1 MACTTEKT
9 PPFPVT
15 LKPGSGGGGP
25 RGRIVRKYYVEVE
38 RCGTAGKYSFKTEVK
53 RIGTKLETTAGT
65 IERDALIGT
74 TTSTGFIILASL
86 DEIEKTKENTIKK
99 QIRQAFT
106 TAKNFAIGNNLT
118 NLERTLFLNQ
128 LGFKNNDNE
137 EQINQENDTTEGT
150 YLATDN
156 KDTKLPVKKEE
167 NDDPYKYN
175 FSTIDIEIKGDRR
188 KSYGNYYYPDDLSS
202 NRQDRVR
209 FTQKY
214 TEGTKIE
221 ATIDAGAKQFQ
232 RKKSKITGSVT
243 LPIVTGIEDTN
254 RVDWQGA
261 TLNPIQ
267 ALGASGA
274 LGVFQG
280 IAEGQGV
287 SEVFSNAAG
296 AVSAAS
302 AKMGGKGAG
311 AGSDI
316 RNAINVYLA
325 QRAVGAQGL
334 LSRATGAVLNP
345 NLEMLFGGPSLRN
358 FAFTFTLSP
367 RDADEADQVRKIIRF
382 FKQGMSVKT
391 TASNVF
397 LKAPNVFDIQY
408 QTFNTDGQEIVH
420 PSINIIKTCALLSC
434 NIQYTPNNTYM
445 TYEDPFRTMTAYQMT
460 LSFGELDPIYDNDYT
475 DVDKNQDQV
484 IGY

>member
-9 PPFPVT
+9 TTLPVT
-15 LKPGSGGGGP
+15 LKSGGQGNK
-25 RGRIVRKYYVEVE
+25 GRIVRKYYVQTK
-38 RCGTAGKYSFKTEVK
+38 RCGKAGSYTF
-53 RIGTKLETTAGT
+53 ETT
-65 IERDALIGT
+65 IHRSSDDENIGT
-74 TTSTGFIILASL
+74 TSSTGQITLSNL
-86 DEIEKTKENTIKK
+86 DEKEKPVQDKIKR
-99 QIRQAFT
+99 QIRQALKK
-106 TAKNFAIGNNLT
+106 AKKFAIVNNITEKDRTKFLSNLGLNNNAKDNDDNNT
-118 NLERTLFLNQ
+118 N
-128 LGFKNNDNE
+128 
-137 EQINQENDTTEGT
+137 
-150 YLATDN
+150 
-156 KDTKLPVKKEE
+156 VKKEE
-167 NDDPYKYN
+167 EKDPYQYTY
-175 FSTIDIEIKGDRR
+175 STIDIEIKGDRR
-188 KSYGNYYYPDDLSS
+188 KSYGNYYYPEDLSS

-214 TEGTKIE
+214 SQGTKIE
-221 ATIDAGAKQFQ
+221 ATLDAGVKQFQ
-232 RKKSKITGSVT
+232 RKKTKINGSVT

-280 IAEGQGV
+280 VAEGKGI
-287 SEVFSNAAG
+287 SDVFGNAAG
-296 AVSAAS
+296 AVKDAS
-302 AKMGGKGAG
+302 QKMAQS

-367 RDADEADQVRKIIRF
+367 RDAEEADQVRKILRF

-408 QTFNTDGQEIVH
+408 QTFNTEGQQIVH

-434 NIQYTPNNTYM
+434 NVQYTPNNTYM
-445 TYEDPFRTMTAYQMT
+445 TYEDPFRTMTAYQLT
-460 LSFGELDPIYDNDYT
+460 LSFGELDPIYDNDYK
-475 DVDKNQDQV
+475 DLDKNQDQV

>member
-9 PPFPVT
+9 TTFPVL
-15 LKPGSGGGGP
+15 LKGGGQGNK
-25 RGRIVRKYYVEVE
+25 GRVVIKYYVQTK
-38 RCGTAGKYSFKTEVK
+38 RCGKAGSYTF
-53 RIGTKLETTAGT
+53 ETT
-65 IERDALIGT
+65 IHRSSDDENIGKT
-74 TTSTGFIILASL
+74 SSTGQITLSNL
-86 DEIEKTKENTIKK
+86 GELEKSKQSKIKNQIK
-99 QIRQAFT
+99 QALKK
-106 TAKNFAIGNNLT
+106 AKKFALGNNITEKDRTKFLS
-118 NLERTLFLNQ
+118 NLG
-128 LGFKNNDNE
+128 LGNNAKDNNDT
-137 EQINQENDTTEGT
+137 QS
-150 YLATDN
+150 
-156 KDTKLPVKKEE
+156 VKKEE
-167 NDDPYKYN
+167 EKDPYQYTY
-175 FSTIDIEIKGDRR
+175 STIDIQIKGDRR
-188 KSYGNYYYPDDLSS
+188 KSYGNYYYPEDLSS

-214 TEGTKIE
+214 SEGTKIE
-221 ATIDAGAKQFQ
+221 ATIDSGVKQFQ
-232 RKKSKITGSVT
+232 RKKTKINGSVT

-280 IAEGQGV
+280 VAEGQGI
-287 SEVFSNAAG
+287 SDVFGNAAG
-296 AVSAAS
+296 AVRDAS
-302 AKMGGKGAG
+302 MKMAAG

-367 RDADEADQVRKIIRF
+367 RDAEEADQVRKILRF

-434 NIQYTPNNTYM
+434 NVQYTPNNTYM
-445 TYEDPFRTMTAYQMT
+445 TYEDPFRTMTAYQLT
-460 LSFGELDPIYDNDYT
+460 LSFGELDPIYDNDYK
-475 DVDKNQDQV
+475 DLDKNQDQV

>member
-1 MACTTEKT
+1 MIKWGKDTILDWSDDVTYYYKEEMVASGPAKNRTFDITVLRSDTPDFSVSTE
-9 PPFPVT
+9 
-15 LKPGSGGGGP
+15 
-25 RGRIVRKYYVEVE
+25 
-38 RCGTAGKYSFKTEVK
+38 
-53 RIGTKLETTAGT
+53 IGTRNKITGAIELNDGADPVEEKYLKTLTKKLKGNAS
-65 IERDALIGT
+65 ALNT
-74 TTSTGFIILASL
+74 LFSQYDTLS
-86 DEIEKTKENTIKK
+86 DKEKTKLDEVTGTKNV
-99 QIRQAFT
+99 A
-106 TAKNFAIGNNLT
+106 TAN
-118 NLERTLFLNQ
+118 E
-128 LGFKNNDNE
+128 NDN
-137 EQINQENDTTEGT
+137 
-150 YLATDN
+150 DN
-156 KDTKLPVKKEE
+156 VKKPEE
-167 NDDPYKYN
+167 KKPYEYTY
-175 FSTIDIEIKGDRR
+175 STIDIEIKGDRR
-188 KSYGNYYYPDDLSS
+188 KSYGNYYYPEDLSS

-214 TEGTKIE
+214 SQGTKIE
-221 ATIDAGAKQFQ
+221 ATIEAGLKQFQ
-232 RKKSKITGSVT
+232 RKKTKIKGSVT

-280 IAEGQGV
+280 VAEGQGITD
-287 SEVFSNAAG
+287 VFGKAAG
-296 AVSAAS
+296 AVRDAS
-302 AKMGGKGAG
+302 QKMAGG

-367 RDADEADQVRKIIRF
+367 RDAEEADQVRKILRF

-408 QTFNTDGQEIVH
+408 QTFNTEGQQIVH

-434 NIQYTPNNTYM
+434 NVQYTPNNTYM
-445 TYEDPFRTMTAYQMT
+445 TYEDPFRTMTAYQLT
-460 LSFGELDPIYDNDYT
+460 LSFGELDPIYDNDYK
-475 DVDKNQDQV
+475 DLDKNQDQV

>member
-9 PPFPVT
+9 TTLPVT
-15 LKPGSGGGGP
+15 LKSGGQGNK
-25 RGRIVRKYYVEVE
+25 GRIVRKYYVQTK
-38 RCGTAGKYSFKTEVK
+38 RCGKAGSYTFQ
-53 RIGTKLETTAGT
+53 TTIHRSGDD
-65 IERDALIGT
+65 ENIGT
-74 TTSTGFIILASL
+74 TSSTGQITLSNL
-86 DEIEKTKENTIKK
+86 DELEKPKQSKIKRQIKQALKKAKKFTLGNNITEKDRTKFLSNLGLNNNAQDNNDKNTNVTKENEKK
-99 QIRQAFT
+99 PYQY
-106 TAKNFAIGNNLT
+106 
-118 NLERTLFLNQ
+118 
-128 LGFKNNDNE
+128 
-137 EQINQENDTTEGT
+137 T
-150 YLATDN
+150 Y
-156 KDTKLPVKKEE
+156 
-167 NDDPYKYN
+167 
-175 FSTIDIEIKGDRR
+175 STIDIEIEGDRR
-188 KSYGNYYYPDDLSS
+188 KSYGNYYYPEDLSS
-202 NRQDRVR
+202 NKQDRVR

-214 TEGTKIE
+214 SEGTKIE
-221 ATIDAGAKQFQ
+221 ATIESGVKQFQ
-232 RKKSKITGSVT
+232 RKKTKINGSVT

-280 IAEGQGV
+280 LAEGKGV
-287 SEVFSNAAG
+287 TDVFGTAAG
-296 AVSAAS
+296 AIKDAS
-302 AKMGGKGAG
+302 QKMATG

-367 RDADEADQVRKIIRF
+367 RDATEADQVRKIIRF

-408 QTFNTDGQEIVH
+408 QTFNTEGQEIVH

-434 NIQYTPNNTYM
+434 NIQYTPNNSYM
-445 TYEDPFRTMTAYQMT
+445 TYEDPYRTMTAYQMT
-460 LSFGELDPIYDNDYT
+460 LSFGELDPIYDTDYK
-475 DVDKNQDQV
+475 DLDENQDQV

>member
-1 MACTTEKT
+1 MIKWGKNTILDWSDDVTYYYKEEMVASGKKGNRTFAITILRSDTPDFSVSTE
-9 PPFPVT
+9 
-15 LKPGSGGGGP
+15 
-25 RGRIVRKYYVEVE
+25 
-38 RCGTAGKYSFKTEVK
+38 
-53 RIGTKLETTAGT
+53 IGT
-65 IERDALIGT
+65 RDKI
-74 TTSTGFIILASL
+74 TG
-86 DEIEKTKENTIKK
+86 
-99 QIRQAFT
+99 
-106 TAKNFAIGNNLT
+106 AINLT
-118 NLERTLFLNQ
+118 NGAPVEKKYLKTLTRKLKGNAEALKQ
-128 LGFKNNDNE
+128 LFSKYDTLSSKE
-137 EQINQENDTTEGT
+137 E
-150 YLATDN
+150 
-156 KDTKLPVKKEE
+156 TKLKDITGTKNESSIGTQVGGDVLTTALNDIKKE
-167 NDDPYKYN
+167 PYQYTY
-175 FSTIDIEIKGDRR
+175 STIDIEIKGDRR
-188 KSYGNYYYPDDLSS
+188 KSYGNYYYPEDLSS
-202 NRQDRVR
+202 NKQDRVR

-214 TEGTKIE
+214 SEGTKIE
-221 ATIDAGAKQFQ
+221 ATIDSGVKQFQ
-232 RKKSKITGSVT
+232 RKKTKINGSVT
-243 LPIVTGIEDTN
+243 LPIVTGIEDPN

-280 IAEGQGV
+280 VAEGQGI
-287 SEVFSNAAG
+287 SEVFGNAAG
-296 AVSAAS
+296 AVRNAS
-302 AKMGGKGAG
+302 MKMAG
-311 AGSDI
+311 EAGSDI

-367 RDADEADQVRKIIRF
+367 RDAEEADQVRKILRF

-408 QTFNTDGQEIVH
+408 QTFNTEGQQIVH

-434 NIQYTPNNTYM
+434 NVQYTPNNTYM
-445 TYEDPFRTMTAYQMT
+445 TYEDPFRTMTAYQLT
-460 LSFGELDPIYDNDYT
+460 LSFGELDPIYDNDYK
-475 DVDKNQDQV
+475 DLDKNQDQV

>member
-9 PPFPVT
+9 TTLPVT
-15 LKPGSGGGGP
+15 LKQGIRGSK
-25 RGRIVRKYYVEVE
+25 GRVVRNYYVQTK
-38 RCGTAGKYSFKTEVK
+38 RCGKAGSYTF
-53 RIGTKLETTAGT
+53 ETT
-65 IERDALIGT
+65 IHRSSDDENIGT
-74 TTSTGFIILASL
+74 TSSTGQITLSNL
-86 DEIEKTKENTIKK
+86 DELEKSKQSEIKR
-99 QIRQAFT
+99 QIRQALKK
-106 TAKNFAIGNNLT
+106 AKKFAIGNNITEKDRTKFLS
-118 NLERTLFLNQ
+118 NLGLNNNA
-128 LGFKNNDNE
+128 KDNNDN
-137 EQINQENDTTEGT
+137 NTN
-150 YLATDN
+150 
-156 KDTKLPVKKEE
+156 VKKEE
-167 NDDPYKYN
+167 NDDPYQYTY
-175 FSTIDIEIKGDRR
+175 STIDIEIKGDRR
-188 KSYGNYYYPDDLSS
+188 KSYGNYYYPEDLSS

-214 TEGTKIE
+214 SQGTKIE
-221 ATIDAGAKQFQ
+221 ATLDAGVKQFQ
-232 RKKSKITGSVT
+232 RKKTKINGSVT

-280 IAEGQGV
+280 VAEGQGITD
-287 SEVFSNAAG
+287 VFGNAAG
-296 AVSAAS
+296 AVRDAS
-302 AKMGGKGAG
+302 QKMAGG

-367 RDADEADQVRKIIRF
+367 RDAEEADQVRKILRF

-408 QTFNTDGQEIVH
+408 QTFNTEGQQIVH

-434 NIQYTPNNTYM
+434 NVQYTPNNTYM
-445 TYEDPFRTMTAYQMT
+445 TYEDPFRTMTAYQLT
-460 LSFGELDPIYDNDYT
+460 LSFGELDPIYDNDYK
-475 DVDKNQDQV
+475 DLDKNQDQV

>member
-1 MACTTEKT
+1 MACTTAKT
-9 PPFPVT
+9 LPFSVL
-15 LKPGSGGGGP
+15 LKGGGQGNK
-25 RGRIVRKYYVEVE
+25 GRIVEKYYVEVK
-38 RCGTAGKYSFKTEVK
+38 RCGKAGKYTFKTTV
-53 RIGTKLETTAGT
+53 RRNSDDT
-65 IERDALIGT
+65 LIGET
-74 TTSTGFIILASL
+74 NTNGVIVLANL
-86 DEIEKTKENTIKK
+86 NENEKPKQKEIKNQIK
-99 QIRQAFT
+99 QALKK
-106 TAKNFAIGNNLT
+106 AKKLAIGNNIT
-118 NLERTLFLNQ
+118 NKERTAYLKQ
-128 LGFKNNDNE
+128 LGFENTAIDNTNNNTNNGNGGNGDNNDSSDKKPYE
-137 EQINQENDTTEGT
+137 YT
-150 YLATDN
+150 YV
-156 KDTKLPVKKEE
+156 P
-167 NDDPYKYN
+167 
-175 FSTIDIEIKGDRR
+175 IDIEIKGDRR

-214 TEGTKIE
+214 SEGTKIE
-221 ATIDAGAKQFQ
+221 ATIDAGVKQFQ
-232 RKKSKITGSVT
+232 RKKTKIKGSVT

-261 TLNPIQ
+261 TLNPLQ

-280 IAEGQGV
+280 IAEGQGITD
-287 SEVFSNAAG
+287 VFGNAAG
-296 AVSAAS
+296 AVKDAS
-302 AKMGGKGAG
+302 MKMAAG

-367 RDADEADQVRKIIRF
+367 RDVEEADQVRKIIRF

-434 NIQYTPNNTYM
+434 NVQYTPNNTYM
-445 TYEDPFRTMTAYQMT
+445 TYEDPFRTMTAYQLT
-460 LSFGELDPIYDNDYT
+460 LSFGELDPIYDNDYK
-475 DVDKNQDQV
+475 DLDKNQDQV

>member
-1 MACTTEKT
+1 MIKWGKNTILDWSDDVTYYYKEEMVASGKKGNRTFAITILRSDTPDFSVSTE
-9 PPFPVT
+9 
-15 LKPGSGGGGP
+15 
-25 RGRIVRKYYVEVE
+25 
-38 RCGTAGKYSFKTEVK
+38 
-53 RIGTKLETTAGT
+53 IGT
-65 IERDALIGT
+65 RDKI
-74 TTSTGFIILASL
+74 TG
-86 DEIEKTKENTIKK
+86 
-99 QIRQAFT
+99 
-106 TAKNFAIGNNLT
+106 AINLT
-118 NLERTLFLNQ
+118 NGAPVEKKYLKTLTRKLKGNAEALKQ
-128 LGFKNNDNE
+128 LFSKYDTLSSKE
-137 EQINQENDTTEGT
+137 E
-150 YLATDN
+150 
-156 KDTKLPVKKEE
+156 TKLKDITGTKNESSIGTQVGGDVLTTALNDIKKE
-167 NDDPYKYN
+167 PYQYTY
-175 FSTIDIEIKGDRR
+175 STIDIEIKGDRR
-188 KSYGNYYYPDDLSS
+188 KSYGNYYYPEDLSS
-202 NRQDRVR
+202 NKQDRVR

-214 TEGTKIE
+214 SEGTKIE
-221 ATIDAGAKQFQ
+221 ATIDSGVKQFQ
-232 RKKSKITGSVT
+232 RKKTKINGSVT

-280 IAEGQGV
+280 VAEGQGITD
-287 SEVFSNAAG
+287 VFGNAAG
-296 AVSAAS
+296 AVRDAS
-302 AKMGGKGAG
+302 MKMAAG

-367 RDADEADQVRKIIRF
+367 RDGEEADQVRKIIRF

-408 QTFNTDGQEIVH
+408 QTFNTQGQEIVH

-445 TYEDPFRTMTAYQMT
+445 TYEDPFRTMTSYQLT
-460 LSFGELDPIYDNDYT
+460 LQFGELDPIYDTDYK
-475 DVDKNQDQV
+475 DLDENQDQV

>member
-9 PPFPVT
+9 TTLPVT
-15 LKPGSGGGGP
+15 LKSGGQGNK
-25 RGRIVRKYYVEVE
+25 GRIVRKYYVQTK
-38 RCGTAGKYSFKTEVK
+38 RCGKAGSYTFQ
-53 RIGTKLETTAGT
+53 TTIHRSGDD
-65 IERDALIGT
+65 ENIGT
-74 TTSTGFIILASL
+74 TSSTGQITLSNL
-86 DEIEKTKENTIKK
+86 DELEKPKQSKIKRQIKQALKKAKKFTLGNNITEKDRTKFLSNLGLSNNAQDNNDKNTNVTKENEKK
-99 QIRQAFT
+99 PYQY
-106 TAKNFAIGNNLT
+106 
-118 NLERTLFLNQ
+118 
-128 LGFKNNDNE
+128 
-137 EQINQENDTTEGT
+137 T
-150 YLATDN
+150 Y
-156 KDTKLPVKKEE
+156 
-167 NDDPYKYN
+167 
-175 FSTIDIEIKGDRR
+175 STIDIEIEGDRR
-188 KSYGNYYYPDDLSS
+188 KSYGNYYYPEDLSS
-202 NRQDRVR
+202 NKQDRVR

-214 TEGTKIE
+214 SEGTKIE
-221 ATIDAGAKQFQ
+221 ATIESGVKQFQ
-232 RKKSKITGSVT
+232 RKKTKINGSVT

-280 IAEGQGV
+280 LAEGKGV
-287 SEVFSNAAG
+287 TDVFGTAAG
-296 AVSAAS
+296 AIKDAS
-302 AKMGGKGAG
+302 QKMATG

-367 RDADEADQVRKIIRF
+367 RDATEADQVRKIIRF

-408 QTFNTDGQEIVH
+408 QTFNTEGQEIVH

-434 NIQYTPNNTYM
+434 NIQYTPNNSYM
-445 TYEDPFRTMTAYQMT
+445 TYEDPYRTMTAYQMT
-460 LSFGELDPIYDNDYT
+460 LSFGELDPIYDTDYK
-475 DVDKNQDQV
+475 DLDENQDQV

>member
-1 MACTTEKT
+1 MIKWGKNTILDWSDDVTYYYKEEMVASGKKGNRTFAITILRSDTPDFSVSTE
-9 PPFPVT
+9 
-15 LKPGSGGGGP
+15 
-25 RGRIVRKYYVEVE
+25 
-38 RCGTAGKYSFKTEVK
+38 
-53 RIGTKLETTAGT
+53 IGT
-65 IERDALIGT
+65 RDKI
-74 TTSTGFIILASL
+74 TG
-86 DEIEKTKENTIKK
+86 
-99 QIRQAFT
+99 
-106 TAKNFAIGNNLT
+106 AINLT
-118 NLERTLFLNQ
+118 NGAPVEEKYLKTLTRKLKGNAEALKQ
-128 LGFKNNDNE
+128 LFSKYDTLSSKE
-137 EQINQENDTTEGT
+137 E
-150 YLATDN
+150 
-156 KDTKLPVKKEE
+156 TKLKDITGTKNESSIGTQVGGDVLTTALNDIKKE
-167 NDDPYKYN
+167 PYQYTY
-175 FSTIDIEIKGDRR
+175 STIDIEIKCDRR
-188 KSYGNYYYPDDLSS
+188 KSYGNYYYPEDLSS
-202 NRQDRVR
+202 NKQDRVR

-214 TEGTKIE
+214 SEGTKIE
-221 ATIDAGAKQFQ
+221 ATIDSGVKQFQ
-232 RKKSKITGSVT
+232 RKKTKINGSVT

-280 IAEGQGV
+280 VAEGQGITD
-287 SEVFSNAAG
+287 VFGNAAG
-296 AVSAAS
+296 AVRDAS
-302 AKMGGKGAG
+302 MKMAAG

-408 QTFNTDGQEIVH
+408 QTFNTQGQEIVH

-460 LSFGELDPIYDNDYT
+460 LAFGELDPIYDTDYK
-475 DVDKNQDQV
+475 DLDENQDQV

>member
-9 PPFPVT
+9 TTLPVT
-15 LKPGSGGGGP
+15 LKQGIRGSK
-25 RGRIVRKYYVEVE
+25 GRVVRNYYVQTK
-38 RCGTAGKYSFKTEVK
+38 RCGKAGSYTF
-53 RIGTKLETTAGT
+53 ETT
-65 IERDALIGT
+65 IHRSSDDENIGT
-74 TTSTGFIILASL
+74 TSSTGQITLSNL
-86 DEIEKTKENTIKK
+86 DELEKSKQSEIKR
-99 QIRQAFT
+99 QIRQALKK
-106 TAKNFAIGNNLT
+106 AKKFDIGNNIT
-118 NLERTLFLNQ
+118 EKDRTTFLDN
-128 LGFKNNDNE
+128 LGFQN
-137 EQINQENDTTEGT
+137 T
-150 YLATDN
+150 ATDN
-156 KDTKLPVKKEE
+156 KDTQLPVKKDEE
-167 NDDPYKYN
+167 KDPYQYTY
-175 FSTIDIEIKGDRR
+175 STIDIEIKGDRR
-188 KSYGNYYYPDDLSS
+188 KSYGNYYYPEDLSS

-214 TEGTKIE
+214 SQGTKIE
-221 ATIDAGAKQFQ
+221 ATIDSGVKQFQ
-232 RKKSKITGSVT
+232 RKKTKINGSVT

-280 IAEGQGV
+280 VAEGKGI
-287 SEVFSNAAG
+287 SDVFGNAAG
-296 AVSAAS
+296 AVKDAS
-302 AKMGGKGAG
+302 QKMAQS

-367 RDADEADQVRKIIRF
+367 RDAEEADQVRKILRF

-408 QTFNTDGQEIVH
+408 QTFNTEGQQIVH

-434 NIQYTPNNTYM
+434 NVQYTPNNTYM
-445 TYEDPFRTMTAYQMT
+445 TYEDPFRTMTAYQLT
-460 LSFGELDPIYDNDYT
+460 LSFGELDPIYDNDYK
-475 DVDKNQDQV
+475 DLDKNQDQV

>member
-9 PPFPVT
+9 TTLPVT
-15 LKPGSGGGGP
+15 LKQGIRGSK
-25 RGRIVRKYYVEVE
+25 GRVVRNYYVQTK
-38 RCGTAGKYSFKTEVK
+38 RCGKAGSYTF
-53 RIGTKLETTAGT
+53 ETT
-65 IERDALIGT
+65 IHRSSDDENIGT
-74 TTSTGFIILASL
+74 TSSTGQITLSNL
-86 DEIEKTKENTIKK
+86 DELEKSKQSEIKR
-99 QIRQAFT
+99 QIRQALKK
-106 TAKNFAIGNNLT
+106 AKKFAIGNNIT
-118 NLERTLFLNQ
+118 EKDRTTFLDN
-128 LGFKNNDNE
+128 LGFQN
-137 EQINQENDTTEGT
+137 T
-150 YLATDN
+150 ATDN
-156 KDTKLPVKKEE
+156 KDTQLPVKKDEE
-167 NDDPYKYN
+167 KDPYQYTY
-175 FSTIDIEIKGDRR
+175 STIDIEIKGDRR
-188 KSYGNYYYPDDLSS
+188 KSYGNYYYPEDLSS

-214 TEGTKIE
+214 SQGTKIE
-221 ATIDAGAKQFQ
+221 ATIDSGVKQFQ
-232 RKKSKITGSVT
+232 RKKSKIKGSVT

-287 SEVFSNAAG
+287 TDVFGTAAG
-296 AVSAAS
+296 AVRDAS
-302 AKMGGKGAG
+302 QKMAGG

-367 RDADEADQVRKIIRF
+367 RDAEEADQVRKILRF

-408 QTFNTDGQEIVH
+408 QTFNTEGQQIVH

-434 NIQYTPNNTYM
+434 NVQYTPNNTYM
-445 TYEDPFRTMTAYQMT
+445 TYEDPFRTMTAYQLT
-460 LSFGELDPIYDNDYT
+460 LSFGELDPIYDNDYK
-475 DVDKNQDQV
+475 DLDKNQDQV

>member
-1 MACTTEKT
+1 MIKWGKNTILDWSDDVTYYYKEEMVASGKKGNRTFAITILRSDTPDFSVSTE
-9 PPFPVT
+9 
-15 LKPGSGGGGP
+15 
-25 RGRIVRKYYVEVE
+25 
-38 RCGTAGKYSFKTEVK
+38 
-53 RIGTKLETTAGT
+53 IGT
-65 IERDALIGT
+65 RDKI
-74 TTSTGFIILASL
+74 TG
-86 DEIEKTKENTIKK
+86 
-99 QIRQAFT
+99 
-106 TAKNFAIGNNLT
+106 AINLT
-118 NLERTLFLNQ
+118 NGAPVEKKYLKTLTRKLKGNAEALKQ
-128 LGFKNNDNE
+128 LFSKYDTLSSKE
-137 EQINQENDTTEGT
+137 E
-150 YLATDN
+150 
-156 KDTKLPVKKEE
+156 TKLKDITGTKNESSIGTQVGGDVLTTALNDIKKE
-167 NDDPYKYN
+167 PYQYTY
-175 FSTIDIEIKGDRR
+175 STIDIEIKGDRR
-188 KSYGNYYYPDDLSS
+188 KSYGNYYYPEDLSS
-202 NRQDRVR
+202 NKQDRVR

-214 TEGTKIE
+214 SEGTKIE
-221 ATIDAGAKQFQ
+221 ATIDSGVKQFQ
-232 RKKSKITGSVT
+232 RKKTKINGSVT
-243 LPIVTGIEDTN
+243 HPIVTGIEDTN

-280 IAEGQGV
+280 VAEGQGITD
-287 SEVFSNAAG
+287 VFGNAAG
-296 AVSAAS
+296 AVRDAS
-302 AKMGGKGAG
+302 QKMAAG

-445 TYEDPFRTMTAYQMT
+445 TYEDPFRSMTAYQMT
-460 LSFGELDPIYDNDYT
+460 LAFGELDPIYDTDYK
-475 DVDKNQDQV
+475 DLDKNQDQV

>member
-1 MACTTEKT
+1 MIKWGKNTILDWSDDVTYYYKEEMVASGKKGNRTFAITILRSDTPDFSVSTE
-9 PPFPVT
+9 
-15 LKPGSGGGGP
+15 
-25 RGRIVRKYYVEVE
+25 
-38 RCGTAGKYSFKTEVK
+38 
-53 RIGTKLETTAGT
+53 IGT
-65 IERDALIGT
+65 RDKI
-74 TTSTGFIILASL
+74 TG
-86 DEIEKTKENTIKK
+86 
-99 QIRQAFT
+99 
-106 TAKNFAIGNNLT
+106 AINLT
-118 NLERTLFLNQ
+118 NGAPVEEKYLKTLTRKLKGNAEALKQ
-128 LGFKNNDNE
+128 LFSKYDTLSSKEETRLKDITGTKNESE
-137 EQINQENDTTEGT
+137 EEITEGNEANTPPEKKPYEYT
-150 YLATDN
+150 Y
-156 KDTKLPVKKEE
+156 
-167 NDDPYKYN
+167 
-175 FSTIDIEIKGDRR
+175 STIDIEIKGDRR
-188 KSYGNYYYPDDLSS
+188 KSYGNYYYPEDLSS
-202 NRQDRVR
+202 NKQDRVR

-214 TEGTKIE
+214 SEGTKIE
-221 ATIDAGAKQFQ
+221 ATIDSGVKQFQ
-232 RKKSKITGSVT
+232 RKKTKINGSVT

-280 IAEGQGV
+280 VAEGQGITD
-287 SEVFSNAAG
+287 VFGNAAG
-296 AVSAAS
+296 AVRDAS
-302 AKMGGKGAG
+302 MKMAAG

-408 QTFNTDGQEIVH
+408 QTFNTQGQEIVH

-460 LSFGELDPIYDNDYT
+460 LAFGELDPIYDTDYK
-475 DVDKNQDQV
+475 DLDENQDQV